1 MQKREERDRER
12 DKEAR
17 EDKRASK
24 SSAGTRGNMH
34 SSRHSIF
41 SSSGVLMVGPNFRVG
56 KKIGC
61 GNFGELR
68 LGRLHSIFTI
78 ILLLIAQFL
87 LPWKDWPQAISCEK
101 GIDFKYSVITYTK
114 FLPFLVILY
123 FRKKKFIYLFIQFKF
138 LFLWE
143 R

>member
-1 MQKREERDRER
+1 MQKREEKDRER
-12 DKEAR
+12 DKEVR

-68 LGRLHSIFTI
+68 LGKEI
-78 ILLLIAQFL
+78 
-87 LPWKDWPQAISCEK
+87 
-101 GIDFKYSVITYTK
+101 
-114 FLPFLVILY
+114 
-123 FRKKKFIYLFIQFKF
+123 F
-138 LFLWE
+138 LFFFFLNY
-143 R
+143 RYKSGCSPYI